1 MNVVPTE
8 FVLASAPEDM
18 PPEVVVDR
26 PEALSEALASRVEDI
41 AAEGLAQRGRFAIA
55 LPGGSV
61 ATTFLPCLAR
71 ARVDWTRADLFWGD
85 ERAVPPEHPD
95 SNYGL
100 AWSVWLRDAGLPP
113 ERLHRMPAD
122 AADLDAAARAYEGA
136 LVKCVGSP
144 PALDLALLGVGPDG
158 HVCSLFPG
166 HAVLQEETCFVAPIC
181 DSPKPPP
188 RRLTL
193 TLPALAAARLLVVAS
208 FGEAKAG
215 VMREALEDPA
225 SRLPVALALRRAP
238 RALVLLDPPAA
249 GR

>member
-1 MNVVPTE
+1 MIAGSV
-8 FVLASAPEDM
+8 VLASSPEDM

-26 PEALSEALASRVEDI
+26 PEALAGALASRVEHI
-41 AAEGLAQRGRFAIA
+41 AAEGLAQRGRFAVA

-61 ATTFLPCLAR
+61 ATTFLPHLAG

-85 ERAVPPEHPD
+85 ERAVPPEHSD

-100 AWSVWLRDAGLPP
+100 AWSLWLKDAGLPP

-122 AADLDAAARAYEGA
+122 AADLDAAARAYEAA
-136 LVKCVGSP
+136 LVECVGSP

-166 HAVLQEETCFVAPIC
+166 HALLQEETRFVAAIG
-181 DSPKPPP
+181 DSPKSPP

-193 TLPALAAARLLVVAS
+193 TLKALAAAHLLVVAA
-208 FGEAKAG
+208 FGEAKTG
-215 VMREALEDPA
+215 VMHEALQDPA
-225 SRLPVALALRRAP
+225 SRLPVALALRRA
-238 RALVLLDPPAA
+238 RQALVLLDPPAA